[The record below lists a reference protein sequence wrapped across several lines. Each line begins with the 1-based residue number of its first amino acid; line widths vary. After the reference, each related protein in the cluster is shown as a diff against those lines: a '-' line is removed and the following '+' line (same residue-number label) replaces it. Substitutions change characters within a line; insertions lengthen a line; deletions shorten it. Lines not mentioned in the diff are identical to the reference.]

1 MTDLPFPTSGIPFYK
16 GKLVSVP
23 GSTGLIGSWVIKIL
37 RESDAK
43 VLGFLH
49 KRPGNQ
55 FSALADR
62 TIPVDFT
69 SPEGARYACRGAE
82 IVVNCA
88 GITGGI
94 GITKVDP
101 VSYVGPA
108 TMLACN
114 LIDACHRE
122 GVERMGFLSSTTVYP
137 AIDWPADEDGKAM
150 SNDPESQWTAQEW
163 PHCSNPY
170 KLYEGI
176 GHSKR
181 FLEQLCRYYYER
193 VGLKCAVVRP
203 SGAYGRFDNF
213 DESTSHVVPG
223 MIQRALKG
231 LGEWRASP
239 SGMTSAI
246 EGSVEPGNAGGS
258 FEVWGDGEDVRDLI
272 HAQDVA
278 YGYLLAVAKVE
289 DATPINLASGTGV
302 TTRTLAEHVLRSAG
316 SEAQIVCNPDKP
328 TALRSRLVNID
339 RAVGRLGFAPRI
351 SLADGIADTV
361 QWYRGEIESGAA
373 ALRASTIK

>member
-1 MTDLPFPTSGIPFYK
+1 MTDLPFPTSGIPFYR
-16 GKLVSVP
+16 GKRVSVP
-23 GSTGLIGSWVIKIL
+23 GATGLIGSWVVKIL

-49 KRPGNQ
+49 KRPGND

-62 TIPVDFT
+62 TIPADFM
-69 SPEGARYACRGAE
+69 SQEGARYACRGAE

-94 GITKVDP
+94 GITQVDP

-108 TMLACN
+108 TVLACN

-122 GVERMGFLSSTTVYP
+122 GVERMGFLSSTTVYAETIAP
-137 AIDWPADEDGKAM
+137 VSEGDLGE
-150 SNDPESQWTAQEW
+150 NES
-163 PHCSNPY
+163 PPY

-176 GHSKR
+176 GYSKR
-181 FLEQLCRYYYER
+181 FLEKLCRYYHER

-203 SGAYGRFDNF
+203 SGAYGRHDNF

-223 MIQRALKG
+223 MIQRALKAK
-231 LGEWRASP
+231 E
-239 SGMTSAI
+239 T
-246 EGSVEPGNAGGS
+246 

-278 YGYLLAVAKVE
+278 YGYLLAVAKVD
-289 DATPINLASGTGV
+289 DATPINLASGVGV
-302 TTRTLAEHVLRSAG
+302 TTQQLARQVLSATQWNA
-316 SEAQIVCNPDKP
+316 ELVFNPDKP
-328 TALRSRLVNID
+328 MALRSRLVDID

-351 SLADGIADTV
+351 SLAEGIADTV
-361 QWYRGEIESGAA
+361 GWYREQK
-373 ALRASTIK
+373 L

>member
-1 MTDLPFPTSGIPFYK
+1 MPDLPFPTSGIPFYK

-23 GSTGLIGSWVIKIL
+23 GATGLIGSWVVKIL

-49 KRPGNQ
+49 KRPGNSL
-55 FSALADR
+55 SALADR

-122 GVERMGFLSSTTVYP
+122 GVERMGFLSSTTVY
-137 AIDWPADEDGKAM
+137 AAQDG
-150 SNDPESQWTAQEW
+150 SVSEELLGDD
-163 PHCSNPY
+163 PY

-176 GHSKR
+176 GYSKR
-181 FLEQLCRYYYER
+181 FLERLCRYYYER

-223 MIQRALKG
+223 MIQRSLKG

-239 SGMTSAI
+239 AGMSSAI
-246 EGSVEPGNAGGS
+246 EGSVEPGNAGET
-258 FEVWGDGEDVRDLI
+258 FEIWGDGEDVRDLI

-302 TTRTLAEHVLRSAG
+302 TTRALAEHVLRSAG
-316 SEAQIVCNPDKP
+316 SAAQIVCNPEKP

-351 SLADGIADTV
+351 SLAEGIADTV
-361 QWYRGEIESGAA
+361 QWYRGEVESGAA
-373 ALRASTIK
+373 QLRAANR